1 MRVPQITAHDA
12 DRAASEFGLWPAGD
26 YDFEVYDASEETS
39 AAGNEQIK
47 LTLHVFN
54 TEGARRTVFDY
65 LVGTQGMAYKIRHFA
80 EATGI
85 VAQYEKGDLM
95 PSEIVQRTGRLRLR
109 VKKGTNGYP
118 DQNAVQDYI
127 KGSHGVAAGGHVI
140 RNDPA
145 PRPSSRV
152 KLPAGDIDEEIP
164 F

>member
-1 MRVPQITAHDA
+1 
-12 DRAASEFGLWPAGD
+12 
-26 YDFEVYDASEETS
+26 VYDASEETS

-54 TEGARRTVFDY
+54 TEGKRRTVFDY
-65 LVGTQGMAYKIRHFA
+65 LVSMESVAYKIRHFA

-95 PSEIVQRTGRLRLR
+95 PSEIVQRTGRLKLR
-109 VKKGTNGYP
+109 IKKGTNGYP

-127 KGSHGVAAGGHVI
+127 KAGERIHVP
-140 RNDPA
+140 NVA

-152 KLPAGDIDEEIP
+152 KSLASELDDEIP

>member
-1 MRVPQITAHDA
+1 MRVPHITAHDA
-12 DRAASEFGLWPAGD
+12 DKAASEFGLWPPGD

-85 VAQYEKGDLM
+85 VAQYEKGNLM
-95 PSEIVQRTGRLRLR
+95 PSEIVQRTGRLKLR
-109 VKKGTNGYP
+109 IKKGTNGYP

-127 KGSHGVAAGGHVI
+127 KAGDRTSDIKIPSAAYHKPASRGVK
-140 RNDPA
+140 
-145 PRPSSRV
+145 S
-152 KLPAGDIDEEIP
+152 PAGDIDDDIP